1 MDSLLAA
8 IERGQRKFV
17 CEEFSVEFAPSWD
30 IEELRARVSS
40 HWRNY
45 HETGMSS
52 LGGGS
57 RVLPGFVPNTRP
69 SRVVILALTRE
80 PPSGSDVVLFLKAVR
95 RELCPGVYLC
105 SSRSRKRK
113 KDESTAAESYG
124 SYFTPNL
131 ETRAEMYRLRDAIW
145 DLDPHANIPDILL
158 PNQDQLL
165 ELLRTR
171 LRKCQ
176 PARPRIFSTAM
187 TVDILQVVLGF
198 ALRMPRLWEL
208 FGLPNLSE
216 IIHVA
221 RVSKLFQAGFV
232 KWRTKNQEIWSHTRV
247 WLFFNGKDPS
257 DQLLSA
263 LDFPSLDLKS
273 AEIRRIAYLCRSH
286 SGTRSGYLLD
296 PLCHLLVK
304 KYDPQDLENLLR
316 QRCKH

>member
-1 MDSLLAA
+1 MLLEQPVRYQKVSAHSFFNGDVSSATIRGYIPRDIPSEEIIKNFFLSFLYLFAGPSLGFVMDSLLAA

-80 PPSGSDVVLFLKAVR
+80 PPSGSDVLLFLKAVR

-131 ETRAEMYRLRDAIW
+131 ETRAEMYRLR
-145 DLDPHANIPDILL
+145 
-158 PNQDQLL
+158 
-165 ELLRTR
+165 
-171 LRKCQ
+171 
-176 PARPRIFSTAM
+176 S
-187 TVDILQVVLGF
+187 
-198 ALRMPRLWEL
+198 
-208 FGLPNLSE
+208 
-216 IIHVA
+216 
-221 RVSKLFQAGFV
+221 
-232 KWRTKNQEIWSHTRV
+232 
-247 WLFFNGKDPS
+247 
-257 DQLLSA
+257 
-263 LDFPSLDLKS
+263 
-273 AEIRRIAYLCRSH
+273 
-286 SGTRSGYLLD
+286 
-296 PLCHLLVK
+296 
-304 KYDPQDLENLLR
+304 
-316 QRCKH
+316 